1 MRLGFRIQSKIVR
14 WLMPSTSA
22 ALHPRHVQLLKCMT
36 FSLVLLRHNVTSRWN
51 LAAISSCQLIMSS
64 QHSHV
69 TFTNLLFASQL
80 TFMLFEMERNGMN
93 PRAMLHHA
101 ATSEIRITFLPMP
114 TTLSSPSDRF
124 MLRFAESQRAKEIY
138 LIRLNHIHN
147 LCSRKY
153 RN

>member
-1 MRLGFRIQSKIVR
+1 MRLGFRIQSKTVR

-36 FSLVLLRHNVTSRWN
+36 FSLVLLRHNVTFRWN

-69 TFTNLLFASQL
+69 TFTNLLFASRL

-93 PRAMLHHA
+93 LRVASGDPNHLSPDANDIVVSIRSLHA
-101 ATSEIRITFLPMP
+101 QIRRKSTSER
-114 TTLSSPSDRF
+114 
-124 MLRFAESQRAKEIY
+124 
-138 LIRLNHIHN
+138 N
-147 LCSRKY
+147 LFNSNEPY
-153 RN
+153 P